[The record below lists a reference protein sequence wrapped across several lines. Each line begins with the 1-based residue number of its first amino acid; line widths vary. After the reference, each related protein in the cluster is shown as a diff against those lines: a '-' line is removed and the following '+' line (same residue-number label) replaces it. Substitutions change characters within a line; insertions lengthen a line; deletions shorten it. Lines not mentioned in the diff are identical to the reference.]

1 MAGGVLVLNAD
12 LGVLHTVSLRHAIR
26 MLIREVAEV
35 HEAAD
40 ELFGDFIKPVSIR
53 LVRYVNTVWRYNK
66 SPKWSKN
73 GVLLRDKHSCA
84 FCAGKADTID
94 HVKPR
99 AQGGTNRWDNTV
111 AACSPCNNRKG
122 NRTPEEAGMKL
133 LITPKVPRWS
143 DLYRSRS

>member
-1 MAGGVLVLNAD
+1 MGGVIVFNAD
-12 LGVLHTVSLRHAIR
+12 LGVLHTVSLKHSIR
-26 MLIREVAEV
+26 MILRGVAEI
-35 HEAAD
+35 HEASD
-40 ELFGDFIKPVSIR
+40 EFFGDFIKPISIR

-73 GVLLRDKHSCA
+73 GVLLRDKHTCA
-84 FCAGKADTID
+84 FCSGKADTID

-133 LITPKVPRWS
+133 FVTPKVPRWS